1 MGICTPYRYKFPLS
15 ARDPSDKYEEFLNES
30 LKETDKNKR
39 WKLLSKAE
47 ETINSDLGVIPLLQL
62 NNARLRN
69 QNVIGIT
76 SNSVGPKYDF
86 KYLNWK

>member
-1 MGICTPYRYKFPLS
+1 PNNHGNYS
-15 ARDPSDKYEEFLNES
+15 SDKYADLLNEF

-69 QNVIGIT
+69 RNVIGIT